1 MRNFITIMILSL
13 AMIGCQAPTADPN
26 GRTLIDPTDLIA
38 VSDAFNAAL
47 NSGDVEAA
55 SAMLADDVSWGFPNG
70 VNIEG
75 KDAVTQMLTVTTQI
89 WTTIDQQSGDTN
101 YLGVTGG
108 EQGEEWTAL
117 LSWGQATYANEANS
131 VSVPYH
137 QVTWFTED
145 NLIGAIYGLYDRTEL
160 VASYDEDPIK

>member
-38 VSDAFNAAL
+38 VADAFNDAL

-145 NLIGAIYGLYDRTEL
+145 KLIAAIYGLYDRTEL

>member
-1 MRNFITIMILSL
+1 MKNFITIMILSL

-38 VSDAFNAAL
+38 VADAFNDAL

>member
-1 MRNFITIMILSL
+1 
-13 AMIGCQAPTADPN
+13 MIGCQAPTADPN

-38 VSDAFNAAL
+38 IADAFNDAL

>member
-1 MRNFITIMILSL
+1 
-13 AMIGCQAPTADPN
+13 MIGCQAPTADPN

-38 VSDAFNAAL
+38 VADAFNDAL

-137 QVTWFTED
+137 QVTWLS
-145 NLIGAIYGLYDRTEL
+145 LIHI
-160 VASYDEDPIK
+160 

>member
-38 VSDAFNAAL
+38 VADAFNDAL

>member
-1 MRNFITIMILSL
+1 MKNFITILILSL
-13 AMIGCQAPTADPN
+13 AIIGCQAPNADPN

-38 VSDAFNAAL
+38 VADSFNDAL

-89 WTTIDQQSGDTN
+89 WTTIDQQSGETN

-160 VASYDEDPIK
+160 VAIYDEDPIK

>member
-1 MRNFITIMILSL
+1 MKNFITILILSL
-13 AMIGCQAPTADPN
+13 AIIGCQAPNADPN

-38 VSDAFNAAL
+38 VADSFNDAL

>member
-38 VSDAFNAAL
+38 VADAFNAAL

>member
-1 MRNFITIMILSL
+1 MKNFITILILSL
-13 AMIGCQAPTADPN
+13 AIIGCQAPNADPN

-38 VSDAFNAAL
+38 VADSFNDAL

-75 KDAVTQMLTVTTQI
+75 KDAVTQMLAVTTQI
-89 WTTIDQQSGDTN
+89 WTTIDQQSGETN

>member
-1 MRNFITIMILSL
+1 MKNFITILILSL
-13 AMIGCQAPTADPN
+13 AIIGCQAPNADPN

-38 VSDAFNAAL
+38 VADSFNDAL
-47 NSGDVEAA
+47 NSGDVEVA

-89 WTTIDQQSGDTN
+89 WTTIDQQSGETN

>member
-1 MRNFITIMILSL
+1 MKNFITILILSL
-13 AMIGCQAPTADPN
+13 AIIGCQAPNADPN

-38 VSDAFNAAL
+38 VADSFNDAL

-89 WTTIDQQSGDTN
+89 WTTIDQQSGETN

>member
-1 MRNFITIMILSL
+1 MILSL

-38 VSDAFNAAL
+38 VADAFNDAL

>member
-1 MRNFITIMILSL
+1 
-13 AMIGCQAPTADPN
+13 MIGCQAPTADPN

-38 VSDAFNAAL
+38 IADAINDAL

>member
-1 MRNFITIMILSL
+1 
-13 AMIGCQAPTADPN
+13 MIGCQAPTADPN

-38 VSDAFNAAL
+38 VADAFNDAL

>member
-1 MRNFITIMILSL
+1 MKNFITILILSL
-13 AMIGCQAPTADPN
+13 AIIGCQAPNADPN

-38 VSDAFNAAL
+38 VADSFNDAL

-89 WTTIDQQSGDTN
+89 WTTIDQQSGETN
-101 YLGVTGG
+101 YLSTGLP
-108 EQGEEWTAL
+108 E
-117 LSWGQATYANEANS
+117 
-131 VSVPYH
+131 
-137 QVTWFTED
+137 
-145 NLIGAIYGLYDRTEL
+145 
-160 VASYDEDPIK
+160 